1 MKKYFLFGFLFIFV
15 LNIANSAPIGF
26 GVYLGLATPNN
37 EINNV
42 YNSDKINL
50 NSNIGRF
57 LRESAKIGYSF
68 GINANLPL
76 SNNFVFKSGIA
87 LCRFPQ
93 TELKIYFPE
102 QQVDTVVLKSI
113 QNIIP
118 ISAGIDL
125 FVFKS
130 VISPYISANLSYNY
144 IVNTLD
150 IVKLNQELPIA
161 TSETYSRLGAGVGA
175 GLDFDL
181 EILTLN
187 LEAKYW
193 WVNLIGKTA
202 EEPNKNYLTV
212 TLGVIFGGR

>member
-1 MKKYFLFGFLFIFV
+1 MKKSFLFVLIFFLVLSTAKSAIIGLGF
-15 LNIANSAPIGF
+15 
-26 GVYLGLATPNN
+26 YLGLATPND

-50 NSNIGRF
+50 NNNIGQF
-57 LRESAKIGYSF
+57 LRESAKLGYTLGF
-68 GINANLPL
+68 NANLPL
-76 SNNFVFKSGIA
+76 SDNFIFKSGIG

-93 TELKIYFPE
+93 SELKIYFPE
-102 QQVDTVVLKSI
+102 QQLDTVVLKTI

-118 ISAGIDL
+118 ITAGIDL
-125 FVFKS
+125 FLFKS
-130 VISPYISANLSYNY
+130 LISPYLSGNLSYNY

-150 IVKLNQELPIA
+150 IVRLNQELPIA
-161 TSETYSRLGAGVGA
+161 TSKTYSRLGAGVGA
-175 GLDFDL
+175 GIDFNF

-193 WVNLIGKTA
+193 WVNLIGKTS

-212 TLGVIFGGR
+212 TFSVIFGGR